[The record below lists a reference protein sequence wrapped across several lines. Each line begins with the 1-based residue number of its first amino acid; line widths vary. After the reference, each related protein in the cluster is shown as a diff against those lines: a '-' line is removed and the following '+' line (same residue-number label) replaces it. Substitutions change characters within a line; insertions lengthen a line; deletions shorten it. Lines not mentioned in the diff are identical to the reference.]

1 MLEEVLREHTSAI
14 RELAAVIKAFQTK
27 SPTVAELYAQ
37 QKAVHDEP
45 PLTPAE
51 SAAAMVAVLA
61 EAKSQPQPAAPVEQQ
76 FESDI
81 SYEQVVYAIRRIVA
95 DGKRDLVVDALAQFG
110 CTKATDLRAEQFEEF
125 LDALNSIAG

>member
-1 MLEEVLREHTSAI
+1 MLEQALAENTAALHELIRILRDAPWYQRI
-14 RELAAVIKAFQTK
+14 
-27 SPTVAELYAQ
+27 VAERYAQ
-37 QKAVHDEP
+37 QKAITDEP

-61 EAKSQPQPAAPVEQQ
+61 EAKSQPQPAAPVKQQ
-76 FESDI
+76 SESDI
-81 SYEQVVYAIRRIVA
+81 SYEQVVRAIRRIVA